1 MEMLELL
8 AALGQGSSDAVTHLA
23 DGPVEEGD
31 GHHID
36 GLLESGRRQKLFS
49 ITVKLH

>member
-8 AALGQGSSDAVTHLA
+8 AALGQRSSDAVTHLA

-31 GHHID
+31 GHHIN
-36 GLLESGRRQKLFS
+36 GLFRNQEEVGSYFL
-49 ITVKLH
+49 